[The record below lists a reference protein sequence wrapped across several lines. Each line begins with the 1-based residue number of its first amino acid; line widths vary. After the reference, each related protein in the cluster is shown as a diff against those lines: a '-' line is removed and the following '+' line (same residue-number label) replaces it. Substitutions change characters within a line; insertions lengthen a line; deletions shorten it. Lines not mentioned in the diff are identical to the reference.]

1 MSDQEAQENEL
12 LALSSIYDD
21 TVFMAAEDGTGGQFC
36 SILDLPENFQIK
48 APAPPGES
56 VNKATVFLV
65 KYLPPIILHFQYP
78 ADYPSCSAPQ
88 FTLSCKWLTLQQLT
102 LLCKHLDELW
112 TENSGM
118 EILFTWAQYLQEEA
132 LITLGI
138 SDVLDVTWIE
148 EKVKLKNNRRQRVDE
163 QKKTDAENTKD
174 TGTVGAS
181 GQDLYK
187 EKEGDEEIVK
197 NISHGGRDN
206 FAKGARGRG
215 RGRGRHQQ
223 GQSARDWKGYRRYDR
238 GDRNDEH
245 GKHKGS
251 TREWRDEEKR
261 RKNTQYEGNKTQ
273 RQGRGGYKNSGERK
287 WQKEEERTDL
297 RTRENQQTD
306 NKHGNKDDNI
316 IGTDSNE
323 PDLSV
328 TLVETYDEE
337 KERETTKEVG
347 DPRAIQDL
355 ASPSLLVP
363 AIVEYDQERRQHMF
377 NTTMYNCNVCFGE
390 KLGADCIGFKGCDH
404 VYCKECMKGYF
415 QVQISEGNVQCL
427 QCPEPKCESQALP
440 SQVQELV
447 GGELFARYDRLLLQS
462 SLDGMADVVYCPR
475 KSCQCPVMLEPDS
488 KMGGCTACQYTF
500 CTLCKLAYHGVSPC
514 RIKPDDLRKLREEYL
529 AASDEG
535 KKFLEKR
542 YGRKSIKQALE
553 ETFSEEWLKRYAKEC
568 PQCGTHIQ
576 KLDGCNKMTCIKCRA
591 YFCWLCG
598 MLLHHS
604 NPYGHFNK
612 PGSKCFNLLF
622 QGMEEGEGGE
632 EGEVWEEGFEEED
645 DWDWIVFA

>member
-1 MSDQEAQENEL
+1 M
-12 LALSSIYDD
+12 
-21 TVFMAAEDGTGGQFC
+21 
-36 SILDLPENFQIK
+36 P
-48 APAPPGES
+48 
-56 VNKATVFLV
+56 
-65 KYLPPIILHFQYP
+65 
-78 ADYPSCSAPQ
+78 
-88 FTLSCKWLTLQQLT
+88 
-102 LLCKHLDELW
+102 
-112 TENSGM
+112 
-118 EILFTWAQYLQEEA
+118 
-132 LITLGI
+132 
-138 SDVLDVTWIE
+138 
-148 EKVKLKNNRRQRVDE
+148 
-163 QKKTDAENTKD
+163 
-174 TGTVGAS
+174 
-181 GQDLYK
+181 
-187 EKEGDEEIVK
+187 DEE
-197 NISHGGRDN
+197 N
-206 FAKGARGRG
+206 
-215 RGRGRHQQ
+215 
-223 GQSARDWKGYRRYDR
+223 
-238 GDRNDEH
+238 
-245 GKHKGS
+245 
-251 TREWRDEEKR
+251 
-261 RKNTQYEGNKTQ
+261 
-273 RQGRGGYKNSGERK
+273 
-287 WQKEEERTDL
+287 
-297 RTRENQQTD
+297 
-306 NKHGNKDDNI
+306 
-316 IGTDSNE
+316 
-323 PDLSV
+323 
-328 TLVETYDEE
+328 
-337 KERETTKEVG
+337 ERETTKEVG
-347 DPRAIQDL
+347 DLRAIQDL

-363 AIVEYDQERRQHMF
+363 ALVEYDQERRQHMF

-462 SLDGMADVVYCPR
+462 SLEGMADVVYCPR

-488 KMGGCTACQYTF
+488 KMAGCTACGYTF

-542 YGRKSIKQALE
+542 YGKKSIKQALE
-553 ETFSEEWLKRYAKEC
+553 ETFSEEWLKKYAKEC

-598 MLLHHS
+598 MILHHS

-632 EGEVWEEGFEEED
+632 EEFEDEED

>member
-56 VNKATVFLV
+56 VNKATVIPV

-132 LITLGI
+132 LSTLGI
-138 SDVLDVTWIE
+138 SEVLDVTWIE
-148 EKVKLKNNRRQRVDE
+148 EKVKMKNNRRQRVDE

-181 GQDLYK
+181 GLDLYK

-197 NISHGGRDN
+197 NITHGGRDN

-238 GDRNDEH
+238 GDRYDEH

-261 RKNTQYEGNKTQ
+261 RKNTPHEGNKTQ
-273 RQGRGGYKNSGERK
+273 RQGRGGHKNSRERK
-287 WQKEEERTDL
+287 WQKEEERTNL

-316 IGTDSNE
+316 IGTDDNE
-323 PDLSV
+323 SELTV
-328 TLVETYDEE
+328 TLVETYGEE

-553 ETFSEEWLKRYAKEC
+553 ETFSEEWLKKYAKEC

-612 PGSKCFNLLF
+612 PGSKCYNLLF
-622 QGMEEGEGGE
+622 QGMEEGGE
-632 EGEVWEEGFEEED
+632 EGDVWEEGFEEED

>member
-1 MSDQEAQENEL
+1 MCDQEAQENEL

-21 TVFMAAEDGTGGQFC
+21 SVFMAAEDGTGGQFC
-36 SILDLPENFQIK
+36 SIIDLPENFQVK

-56 VNKATVFLV
+56 GNKATVIPV

-132 LITLGI
+132 LSTLGI

-148 EKVKLKNNRRQRVDE
+148 EKVKMKNNRRQRIDE
-163 QKKTDAENTKD
+163 QKNAGVESTKES
-174 TGTVGAS
+174 GILGAS
-181 GQDLYK
+181 GQDVDK
-187 EKEGDEEIVK
+187 EKQEKDGGEEIVK
-197 NISHGGRDN
+197 KHGHGGRDH
-206 FAKGARGRG
+206 FGKGARGRG
-215 RGRGRHQQ
+215 RGGH
-223 GQSARDWKGYRRYDR
+223 QSAQEWKGYRRYDR
-238 GDRNDEH
+238 DGGGRTDKYGNR
-245 GKHKGS
+245 KGNS
-251 TREWRDEEKR
+251 TRQWRDGER
-261 RKNTQYEGNKTQ
+261 RGKNVQQEGNWSKAQ
-273 RQGRGGYKNSGERK
+273 RQGRGGHQNSGERK
-287 WQKEEERTDL
+287 RQEQETGSFL
-297 RTRENQQTD
+297 RTRENQQLMD
-306 NKHGNKDDNI
+306 NKLGNEGDNI
-316 IGTDSNE
+316 TGTDSNV
-323 PDLSV
+323 PDPPGTSE
-328 TLVETYDEE
+328 ETSEEE
-337 KERETTKEVG
+337 KERETSKEVG

-462 SLDGMADVVYCPR
+462 SLEGMADVVYCPR

-514 RIKPDDLRKLREEYL
+514 RVKPDDLRKLREEYL
-529 AASDEG
+529 AASDAG
-535 KKFLEKR
+535 KQFLEKR
-542 YGRKSIKQALE
+542 YGRKAIKQALE
-553 ETFSEEWLKRYAKEC
+553 ETFSEEWLKKYTKEC

-576 KLDGCNKMTCIKCRA
+576 KLDGCNKMTCIKCHA

-598 MLLHHS
+598 MILHHS
-604 NPYGHFNK
+604 NPYGHFNR

-622 QGMEEGEGGE
+622 QGMEGEAGEEEEFEE
-632 EGEVWEEGFEEED
+632 EGEE
-645 DWDWIVFA
+645 WDWIVFA